1 MWSADHVT
9 VMPIIFVCV
18 TSASVTLLAC
28 LSMPYSPLSILV
40 LACWNYFCM
49 CFQIPLGHYCILEQV
64 PLQPHSH
71 VTRNQPGNDTTQT
84 CYIGAAFCHSVIL
97 KWLLSPLPV
106 PVPAGLP
113 SPHRPADATCGLP
126 CDDLCVQEG
135 LTFRCECNPGRELQ
149 SDGISCRGMQEQVYS
164 YSGYMAIATKSL

>member
-1 MWSADHVT
+1 MFLIVMWSADHVT

-40 LACWNYFCM
+40 LACRNYFRM
-49 CFQIPLGHYCILEQV
+49 CFQIPLGHYCILERV
-64 PLQPHSH
+64 PRQPHSH
-71 VTRNQPGNDTTQT
+71 VTRNQPGNDTMQT
-84 CYIGAAFCHSVIL
+84 CY
-97 KWLLSPLPV
+97 SPLPV

-135 LTFRCECNPGRELQ
+135 ITFRCECNPGRVLQ

-164 YSGYMAIATKSL
+164 YSDVIWQ